1 MIVSVIAV
9 EEKIRCL
16 GNLSREELARSWSKT
31 HGNPPPK
38 GIKYSLLERN
48 RAYQLQVKIFGKL
61 KISTTRTL
69 LAIANGQEITTGP
82 PDRGN
87 VSPGMRLIR
96 EWHGV
101 THRVEVTVTGFD
113 WNEQSYTS
121 LSAVAF
127 AITGARWSGPRF
139 FGL

>member
-1 MIVSVIAV
+1 MAFF
-9 EEKIRCL
+9 
-16 GNLSREELARSWSKT
+16 LAKSWSKT
-31 HGNPPPK
+31 HGHPPPK
-38 GIKYSLLERN
+38 GIKRSLLERS
-48 RAYQLQVKIFGKL
+48 RAYQLQAKTFGKL
-61 KISTTRTL
+61 KISTAKTL
-69 LAIANGQEITTGP
+69 FAIANGQEVKSGP
-82 PDRGN
+82 SDRRN
-87 VSPGMRLIR
+87 VNPGIHLIR

-113 WNEQSYTS
+113 WNGQSYAS